1 MGAHNDPSEW
11 HDTAT
16 INAFEFLGNP
26 FDKIRG
32 YEKCVSCFVDN
43 SYFPINR
50 EKVVRNG
57 IQCQFDL
64 NKQGKSSWSFRNTRN
79 FGRRPSA
86 HKI

>member
-16 INAFEFLGNP
+16 INALNFLGNP

-32 YEKCVSCFVDN
+32 YEKCVPCFVYN
-43 SYFPINR
+43 SYLPINR

-57 IQCQFDL
+57 IQCQFDF
-64 NKQGKSSWSFRNTRN
+64 NKQEKNSWSFRNN
-79 FGRRPSA
+79 QKLWEKAKCS
-86 HKI
+86 